1 MLGSTV
7 QPSEGVRAAPCCPY
21 LHITKSHRTTRRGK
35 AALSRGKG
43 ENEGV
48 EAGIP
53 RVWGVRRVE
62 EMAHKAAFQ
71 ESHRTCLSRA
81 LEPHFQRSGW
91 TPCALS
97 PLSAEFTNDG
107 GENM

>member
-21 LHITKSHRTTRRGK
+21 LHITESHRTTRRGK

-48 EAGIP
+48 EAG